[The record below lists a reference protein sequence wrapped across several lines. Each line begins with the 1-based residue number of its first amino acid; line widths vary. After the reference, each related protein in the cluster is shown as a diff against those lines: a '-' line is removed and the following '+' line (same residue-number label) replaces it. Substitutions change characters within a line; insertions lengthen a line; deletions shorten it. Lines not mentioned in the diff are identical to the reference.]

1 MASFRAALSNLSFI
15 RVSGVRNNFD
25 IDELPNRISAAHL
38 PALLVLPLE
47 LEKERLFR
55 ERKEGLQ
62 SVTFSGNAQSVYY
75 LLTHLLLA
83 APTEKGLG
91 MRGHLPQLV
100 GLIDNYV
107 AAIAADITLGEAL
120 LTPARVAVE
129 AGVFTY
135 DETDFYGCAFR
146 HTWMMEI

>member
-1 MASFRAALSNLSFI
+1 MASFRAALSNLSFM
-15 RVSGVRNNFD
+15 RVSGVRKNFD
-25 IDELPNRISAAHL
+25 IDELPNSISVAHL

-47 LEKERLFR
+47 LEKERLFS

-75 LLTHLLLA
+75 LLTHLLLV

-91 MRGHLPQLV
+91 LRGHLPRLV

-107 AAIAADITLGEAL
+107 AAIAGDLTLGEAL
-120 LTPARVAVE
+120 LVPARVAVE
-129 AGVFTY
+129 AGVFAY
-135 DETDFYGCAFR
+135 DEREYYGCAFR